1 MRRVFKTISSFCIC
15 VGCISCPGQSPSNA
29 IDSML
34 RSIYDPRQPGAVVG
48 ILSAGKIVF
57 LQPYGLRDLTSRN
70 PVNVNTLFNIGS
82 LTKQFTAYAM
92 MALVHEKKLALTDTL
107 ETFFPDLPPEI
118 GRHITIQQMLS
129 HCSGLP
135 DHYAFTDTNIV
146 RHATDRDVLVA
157 LTRADSLLFI
167 PGTHY
172 RYSNTAYCL
181 MGLLLEKLTGISYAS
196 LLRQTIFT
204 PLHMTETSVIDLHQ
218 PLPTAAS
225 SYSRNKAGVFRE
237 LDADQSIFF
246 STEADGGIYT
256 SMGDYLRWCRCL
268 EQGCLDTA
276 VIHAQW
282 TAGTLVDSVNG
293 LSYGFGWFIGA
304 GPAAGSIYH
313 TGLNGGFR
321 SASYLLPAENYA
333 VVIFSNRDDIDLED
347 IVMRINHLM
356 HVVPEFFIK
365 SLPLESFNH
374 CWPIF
379 APCKETPSFL
389 TSSNRS
395 WIASVTD

>member
-1 MRRVFKTISSFCIC
+1 MQRILQTVFSLFICLGSFTCF
-15 VGCISCPGQSPSNA
+15 GQSGSER
-29 IDSML
+29 IDSLL

-48 ILSAGKIVF
+48 IVSEGKIFF
-57 LQPYGLRDLTSRN
+57 LQHYGLRDLASKK
-70 PVNVNTLFNIGS
+70 PVQVNTLFNIGS
-82 LTKQFTAYAM
+82 LTKQFTAYAIM
-92 MALVHEKKLALTDTL
+92 TLVNEKKLSLHDSL
-107 ETFFPDLPPEI
+107 EKFFPDLRPAI
-118 GRHITIQQMLS
+118 GRHITIEQMLS

-146 RHATDRDVLVA
+146 RHASDRDVLVA
-157 LTRADSLLFI
+157 LKRADTLLFT

-181 MGLLLEKLTGISYAS
+181 LGLLLEKITGLSYAS
-196 LLRQTIFT
+196 VLQQTIFQ
-204 PLHMTETSVIDLHQ
+204 PLHMTESSVIDLHH
-218 PLPTAAS
+218 PLPSAAK
-225 SYSRNKAGVFRE
+225 SYTRNKAGVFSE

-256 SMGDYLRWCRCL
+256 SMSDYLRWCICL
-268 EQGCLDTA
+268 EQGCMNRNIVSQTWIPRT
-276 VIHAQW
+276 V
-282 TAGTLVDSVNG
+282 VDSSKG
-293 LSYGFGWFIGA
+293 LSYGFGWFLGS
-304 GPAAGSIYH
+304 GPGMVYH
-313 TGLNGGFR
+313 TGSNGGFR
-321 SASYLLPAENYA
+321 SVSYLLPAQEYA
-333 VVIFSNRDDIDLED
+333 VAIFSNRDDIDLED

-356 HVVPEFFIK
+356 NVSPEIFIK

-374 CWPIF
+374 CWPKF